1 MLLYSQVAAYMP
13 DNQTHS
19 NQSRRKYGKSYST
32 LHHWMDRPSA
42 ALHEKHRIA
51 RHDFNKTPYQAQKV
65 FGGNAK
71 NACRD
76 HTRLDKRVSR
86 QKRAHRHH

>member
-51 RHDFNKTPYQAQKV
+51 RHDFNKTPYQAQRV

-76 HTRLDKRVSR
+76 HIRLDKRVSR
-86 QKRAHRHH
+86 KKRAHRHH